1 MVMRTLRRLQPIFM
15 VLALLFVAGLL
26 RSQWDQLQDYQ
37 WRLSPGWLLASGLLL
52 LASWAMEVGIWRSLL
67 ALVGGPMDYGPALRI
82 WFLSAIMR
90 YIPGNI
96 WQPLSM
102 TVRCQQWGVRPEATL
117 TSVALYQAIIL
128 LAVAPITALYIAI
141 SGETGLGLLGDFL
154 RGTAPWLVAITLIP
168 VIAFL
173 VRPQWL
179 MALINWGLHK
189 IGREML
195 DARLTSRRL
204 LALLAVAAVNWL
216 LWGASFAALTFGLS
230 EYSLTR
236 MGELLPFLV
245 LSYPI
250 AYAIG
255 FLSFITPS
263 GFGVREGAFY
273 LLLAPLMGGGV
284 VTVAALAMRIWT
296 TIGELIMAGISAIWE
311 RFGVQSDRTRIER
324 I

>member
-1 MVMRTLRRLQPIFM
+1 
-15 VLALLFVAGLL
+15 
-26 RSQWDQLQDYQ
+26 
-37 WRLSPGWLLASGLLL
+37 
-52 LASWAMEVGIWRSLL
+52 
-67 ALVGGPMDYGPALRI
+67 
-82 WFLSAIMR
+82 
-90 YIPGNI
+90 
-96 WQPLSM
+96 
-102 TVRCQQWGVRPEATL
+102 
-117 TSVALYQAIIL
+117 
-128 LAVAPITALYIAI
+128 
-141 SGETGLGLLGDFL
+141 
-154 RGTAPWLVAITLIP
+154 
-168 VIAFL
+168 
-173 VRPQWL
+173 

>member
-1 MVMRTLRRLQPIFM
+1 MVMRTLRRLQPVFM

-26 RSQWDQLQDYQ
+26 RSQWDQLQNYQ
-37 WRLSPGWLLASGLLL
+37 WRLSPGWLVVSGLLL

-82 WFLSAIMR
+82 WFLSAVMR

-102 TVRCQQWGVRPEATL
+102 TVRCQGRGVRPEATL

-128 LAVAPITALYIAI
+128 LAVAPITALYIAV

-154 RGTAPWLVAITLIP
+154 RGTAPWLVAATLIP
-168 VIAFL
+168 VVAFL

-204 LALLAVAAVNWL
+204 LALLGVAAINWL

-230 EYSLTR
+230 EYSPAQ

-284 VTVAALAMRIWT
+284 VTVAALAMRVWT

-311 RFGVQSDRTRIER
+311 RVSVRADRPRIER
-324 I
+324 V

>member
-1 MVMRTLRRLQPIFM
+1 MVMRTLRRLQPVFM

-26 RSQWDQLQDYQ
+26 RSQWDQLQNYQ
-37 WRLSPGWLLASGLLL
+37 WRLSPGWLVVSGLLL

-82 WFLSAIMR
+82 WFLSAVMR

-102 TVRCQQWGVRPEATL
+102 TVRCQGRGVRPEATL

-128 LAVAPITALYIAI
+128 LAVAPITALYIAV

-154 RGTAPWLVAITLIP
+154 RGTAPWLVAATLIP
-168 VIAFL
+168 VVAFL

-204 LALLAVAAVNWL
+204 LALLGVAAVNWL

-230 EYSLTR
+230 QYSPAQ

-284 VTVAALAMRIWT
+284 VTVAALAMRVWT

-311 RFGVQSDRTRIER
+311 RVSVRADRPRIER
-324 I
+324 V

>member
-1 MVMRTLRRLQPIFM
+1 MVMRTLRRLQPFFM

-26 RSQWDQLQDYQ
+26 RSQWGQLQDYQ
-37 WRLSPGWLLASGLLL
+37 WRLSPGWLIASGLLL

-82 WFLSAIMR
+82 WFLSAVMR

-154 RGTAPWLVAITLIP
+154 RGTAPWLVAAALVP

-179 MALINWGLHK
+179 MAAINWGLHK

-204 LALLAVAAVNWL
+204 LALLAVASVNWL

-230 EYSLTR
+230 EYSPAR

-273 LLLAPLMGGGV
+273 LLLASLMGGGV
-284 VTVAALAMRIWT
+284 VTVAALAMRVWT

-311 RFGVQSDRTRIER
+311 RVSVQADRTRIER

>member
-1 MVMRTLRRLQPIFM
+1 MVMRTLRRLQPVFM

-26 RSQWDQLQDYQ
+26 RSQWDQLQNYQ
-37 WRLSPGWLLASGLLL
+37 WRLSPGWLVVSGLLL

-82 WFLSAIMR
+82 WFLSAVMR

-102 TVRCQQWGVRPEATL
+102 TVRCQGWGVRPEATL

-128 LAVAPITALYIAI
+128 LAVAPITALYIAV

-154 RGTAPWLVAITLIP
+154 RGTAPWLVAATLIP
-168 VIAFL
+168 VVAFL

-204 LALLAVAAVNWL
+204 LALLGVAAVNWL

-230 EYSLTR
+230 QYSPAQ

-284 VTVAALAMRIWT
+284 VTVAALAMRVWT

-311 RFGVQSDRTRIER
+311 RVSVRADRPRIER
-324 I
+324 V